1 MSRSVAA
8 QADGQND
15 RQLGGQARLNS
26 CSLPMFDA
34 QRPGAASGGIED
46 HRLDHRP
53 VGCVPNM
60 RVPVLRHLADDGLVR
75 QAYHQGVVVV
85 EVGGL
90 HGSSSRCGAQGNFG
104 RQCASA

>member
-34 QRPGAASGGIED
+34 QRPCAAAGGVED
-46 HRLDHRP
+46 HRLDHRA
-53 VGCVPNM
+53 VGRVTDM
-60 RVPVLRHLADDGLVR
+60 RRVALAGGVFVDD
-75 QAYHQGVVVV
+75 
-85 EVGGL
+85 L
-90 HGSSSRCGAQGNFG
+90 HSSASEISR
-104 RQCASA
+104 SAMRRAA